1 MTEKRFRSLW
11 ETTKKK
17 CCIKKFL
24 ELENVAKYG
33 SISILVIAILSQVY
47 NLIISKDFNL
57 SLISLL
63 INIFFLIIVLIKL
76 NIIKLFIKKDFINY
90 SLIFLIFILLLN
102 FFMYLFVDS
111 WLYQYVYAPIN
122 LIGAYFIFLLLK
134 KDSII

>member
-1 MTEKRFRSLW
+1 MKEKRFRSLW

-33 SISILVIAILSQVY
+33 SISVLVIAIFSQVY

-76 NIIKLFIKKDFINY
+76 NIIKLFIKKYFINY

>member
-1 MTEKRFRSLW
+1 MKEKRFRSLW

-33 SISILVIAILSQVY
+33 SISVLVIAIFSQVY

>member
-33 SISILVIAILSQVY
+33 SISILVIAIFSQVY

>member
-33 SISILVIAILSQVY
+33 SISILVIAIFSQVY

-111 WLYQYVYAPIN
+111 WVYQYVYAPIN

>member
-1 MTEKRFRSLW
+1 MREKRFRSLW

-33 SISILVIAILSQVY
+33 SISVLVIAIFSQVY
-47 NLIISKDFNL
+47 NLIISKDFIL

-76 NIIKLFIKKDFINY
+76 NIIKLFIKKYFINY

-102 FFMYLFVDS
+102 FFMYLFVYS

>member
-1 MTEKRFRSLW
+1 MKEKRFRSLW

-24 ELENVAKYG
+24 ELENIVKYG
-33 SISILVIAILSQVY
+33 SISVLVIAIFSQVY
-47 NLIISKDFNL
+47 NLMISKDFIL

-76 NIIKLFIKKDFINY
+76 NIIKLFIKKYFINY

-102 FFMYLFVDS
+102 FFMYLFVDT